1 MYMNE
6 NIKKMSF
13 EEFTSYCNENACN
26 GGWSMEE
33 ALTCI
38 EIMKRLTKIEVKILG
53 FRSKKRTKYAREEEW
68 EKIKLELF

>member
-1 MYMNE
+1 MNE

-26 GGWSMEE
+26 GRWSMEE

-38 EIMKRLTKIEVKILG
+38 EIRKKIIKIGVKILG
-53 FRSKKRTKYAREEEW
+53 FRSKKRTKCAREVEW

>member
-1 MYMNE
+1 MNE

-53 FRSKKRTKYAREEEW
+53 FRSKKRTKYAREIEW

>member
-1 MYMNE
+1 MNE

-26 GGWSMEE
+26 GGWCMEE

-38 EIMKRLTKIEVKILG
+38 EIMERLTKIEVKILG

>member
-1 MYMNE
+1 MK
-6 NIKKMSF
+6 ILKKMSY

-26 GGWSMEE
+26 GGWCVEE
-33 ALTCI
+33 ALKCI
-38 EIMKRLTKIEVKILG
+38 KIMERLNKIEVKILG